1 MQVVFSRHWAARATL
16 LGGLVSA
23 LYVAP
28 VASAQVVIPPIAPPK
43 PAVPRAANAIVI
55 STGDLNAALNWARQ
69 GAFADAT
76 TSFKLF
82 KDDWQTVVDDV
93 RQQSADIAKSVDDAI
108 ADVVDVVDDQP
119 PPAQSTYFP
128 AFQKLA
134 QVVEDANTQ
143 LGLIAPVTNALRIS
157 TTDLAQSV
165 TWASQ
170 GNLAKTHDEF
180 DQFRDDWSLVRDA
193 VRQQLPAQ
201 AEKVDAATA
210 AVQAIVSN
218 PANLTPA
225 PSQYFPALQNLQQI
239 VLDTNAQLA
248 SMASPVAAPA
258 SPAASPI
265 KIQDGN
271 LGESVDWAGDGN
283 LARARSEFSQFQ
295 DDWKSVA
302 DAVRRQQADVAD
314 HVENAIAEVQTIFGA
329 SAPAKEEYFPA
340 LQNLQQVVEDA
351 NKQLGN

>member
-1 MQVVFSRHWAARATL
+1 MQVVLSRPWAARATL
-16 LGGLVSA
+16 LGGLVAA

-28 VASAQVVIPPIAPPK
+28 VANAQVVIPPIAPPK

-55 STGDLNAALNWARQ
+55 STGDLNEALNWARQ
-69 GAFADAT
+69 GAFADAS

-93 RQQSADIAKSVDDAI
+93 RQQSADIAKNVDDAI
-108 ADVVDVVDDQP
+108 ADVQDVVDDQP

-128 AFQKLA
+128 VFQKLA
-134 QVVEDANTQ
+134 QVVEEANTQ
-143 LGLIAPVTNALRIS
+143 LGLIAPTTNALRIS
-157 TTDLAQSV
+157 TTDLGQSV

-180 DQFRDDWSLVRDA
+180 DQFRDDWGLVRDA
-193 VRQQLPAQ
+193 VRQQLPDP
-201 AEKVDAATA
+201 AEKIDAATA
-210 AVQAIVSN
+210 AVQVIVSN

-225 PSQYFPALQNLQQI
+225 QAQYFPALQNLQQ
-239 VLDTNAQLA
+239 VVVDTNAQLA
-248 SMASPVAAPA
+248 SMAPPTAAPA
-258 SPAASPI
+258 SPATGPI
-265 KIQDGN
+265 KIRDSN

-295 DDWKSVA
+295 EDWKSVA

-314 HVENAIAEVQTIFGA
+314 HVDNAISEVQTIFGA

-351 NKQLGN
+351 NTQLGN